1 MGLGSTTKK
10 LQKVADM
17 ADDLYQRLN
26 EQKEQLQELR
36 DTVEETSDRVEGIDR
51 EQTEQ
56 RALLEAIAEEQG
68 LDTDAILTE
77 AVIEDAEAAGDDGA
91 ADATA
96 TASEGQSATETTD

>member
-17 ADDLYQRLN
+17 ADDLYTKLN
-26 EQKEQLQELR
+26 EQREQLQELR
-36 DTVEETSDRVEGIDR
+36 STVEETSDRVKDIDR
-51 EQTEQ
+51 AQTEQ

-77 AVIEDAEAAGDDGA
+77 AVIEDAEATDDA
-91 ADATA
+91 ATDDTA
-96 TASEGQSATETTD
+96 TTTEGQSAPETTD

>member
-17 ADDLYQRLN
+17 ADDLYTKLN

-36 DTVEETSDRVEGIDR
+36 NTVEETSDRVEDIDR
-51 EQTEQ
+51 EQAEQ

-68 LDTDAILTE
+68 LDTDTILTE
-77 AVIEDAEAAGDDGA
+77 AVIENAEAAESATDGA
-91 ADATA
+91 VTEAD
-96 TASEGQSATETTD
+96 GQSAGETTN

>member
-17 ADDLYQRLN
+17 ADDLYTKLN
-26 EQKEQLQELR
+26 EQREQLQELR
-36 DTVEETSDRVEGIDR
+36 STVEETSDRVEDIDR

-77 AVIEDAEAAGDDGA
+77 AVIEDAEVTDDSA
-91 ADATA
+91 VTTA
-96 TASEGQSATETTD
+96 ESQSAPETTD